1 MPRDSIRIGVFEGAT
16 RAGTLTGSGVC
27 CSFCDIIWFVD
38 FRKVLCVLLAAPRAL
53 HRPSVPSLAKPS
65 RVPCL
70 ALPSQALPRL
80 DPSLTLHR
88 PAEPCHARPR
98 LDPSLTLHRPA
109 EPCHARPRLDPS
121 LTLHRPAGPRL
132 AMPSRVPCLARPDPD
147 LILALPCRAWP
158 DPTMTGRDP
167 SLRWEAIPSPSL
179 LPQGESLQRCC

>member
-1 MPRDSIRIGVFEGAT
+1 MPRDSIRIGVFEAAT

-109 EPCHARPRLDPS
+109 
-121 LTLHRPAGPRL
+121 GPRL

>member
-109 EPCHARPRLDPS
+109 
-121 LTLHRPAGPRL
+121 GPRL

>member
-38 FRKVLCVLLAAPRAL
+38 FRKIVCVLLAAPRAL

-70 ALPSQALPRL
+70 ALPSQAL
-80 DPSLTLHR
+80 
-88 PAEPCHARPR
+88 PR